1 MAKLGR
7 ILNACPQRM
16 IAVSTKGL
24 IVARNKYMVSFIE
37 SGPERLEPGISEK
50 RQQSENDLHL
60 GIKKC

>member
-7 ILNACPQRM
+7 ILNACPQCM

-24 IVARNKYMVSFIE
+24 IVAMVSFIE